1 MKMKQKVIYISVAA
15 LTALAIGGN
24 FMHNIETQKAEE
36 TARAE
41 QLAKAKA
48 EQDKR
53 DALIAE
59 FQSNR
64 SSLISESQ
72 KLIGDG
78 DPAAAQKMLAKFASL
93 NDPTVTHLLKLSVD
107 KLQVP
112 QTIKKLTDELAN
124 KPDKLRAMAIYKEL
138 DHLEPSNPLWKAMID
153 ENRAVFDHLNSQRV
167 AADKVAARKAAVK
180 RLFSPW
186 DGSVHVVEQG
196 IKARLKDP
204 DSYKHVETRASDSG
218 VGDVTVVTQYRAKNS
233 FNAVITSVATAVVSP
248 DGELVSLSM
257 K

>member
-1 MKMKQKVIYISVAA
+1 MKIKQKVIYISAA
-15 LTALAIGGN
+15 ILTALAIGGN
-24 FMHNIETQKAEE
+24 VIHNIEAQKAEE
-36 TARAE
+36 TARVE

-48 EQDKR
+48 AQDKR

-78 DPAAAQKMLAKFASL
+78 DPAAAQKLLAKFASL
-93 NDPTVTHLLKLSVD
+93 NDQDVSHLLKLSVD
-107 KLQVP
+107 KLQAS
-112 QTIKKLTDELAN
+112 QTIKNLTDELAN
-124 KPDKLRAMAIYKEL
+124 KPDKLRSMAIYKEFAY
-138 DHLEPSNPLWKAMID
+138 LEPSNPLWKAMID
-153 ENRAVFDHLNSQRV
+153 ENRPIVDLINSQRA
-167 AADKVAARKAAVK
+167 AADKVAARKDAVK

-186 DGSVHVVEQG
+186 DGSVHVVEEG

-204 DSYKHVETRASDSG
+204 DSYKHVETRASDPG

-248 DGELVSLSM
+248 DGVLVSLSM